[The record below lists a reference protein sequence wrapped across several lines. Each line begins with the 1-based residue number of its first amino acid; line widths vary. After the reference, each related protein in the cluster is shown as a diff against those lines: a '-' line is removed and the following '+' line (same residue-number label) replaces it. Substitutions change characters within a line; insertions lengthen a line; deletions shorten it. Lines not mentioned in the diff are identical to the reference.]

1 METNTA
7 SVGARLGLSG
17 TLEFKDKDGNVI
29 KRMPFAGSV
38 PLESAGLSV
47 EQAQELI
54 TAHQLK
60 EAHHGRD
67 DRK

>member
-1 METNTA
+1 MTTSTT

-17 TLEFKDKDGNVI
+17 TLEFKDAHGNVL
-29 KRMPFAGSV
+29 KTVDFTGSV
-38 PLESAGLSV
+38 PLDDAGLTV

-54 TAHQLK
+54 TKQGA
-60 EAHHGRD
+60 EDGSD